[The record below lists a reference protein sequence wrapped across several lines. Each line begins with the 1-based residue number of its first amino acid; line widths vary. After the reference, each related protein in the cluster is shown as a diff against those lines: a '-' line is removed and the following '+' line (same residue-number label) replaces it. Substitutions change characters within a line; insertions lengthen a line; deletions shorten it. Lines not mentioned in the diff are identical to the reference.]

1 MAPLELKSQNWY
13 KEQERSVIKY
23 ICISLQTDPG
33 LLYYKL
39 GQSLLLNEKAQL
51 LQYVSITIAKW
62 LRY

>member
-13 KEQERSVIKY
+13 KEQERSIIKY

-51 LQYVSITIAKW
+51 LQYV
-62 LRY
+62 